1 MLLSWLI
8 PLFTGLC
15 FATLAVM
22 LARALASGA
31 ESYSG
36 TYSENTARQFEDLFL
51 FIPPR
56 RIAEIAWAAAAAAT
70 LLVFMVAGGLSGTA
84 SEVILRLAVC
94 VVFAG
99 GPMLLAPGYLLKY
112 LRIRR
117 RERFNV
123 QLIDALSN
131 MGNALKSGF
140 SILQAFEHVVENGE
154 NPIAQ
159 EFDTFLHQTRVGV
172 GFSEALRNLDA
183 RVGSDDLTLVV
194 LAIETAR
201 KTGGNLADIFEKIS
215 LTIRERLR
223 IQNRIKTL
231 TAQGRL
237 QGIVVGLMPVI
248 LGVVLYFFQPAL
260 FRPFLSSFVGVC
272 VVAGI
277 ALLLLAGG
285 LTIRKIIQIDI

>member
-1 MLLSWLI
+1 MLLRWLI

-15 FATLAVM
+15 FGMLAVTV
-22 LARALASGA
+22 LRAFAAGA

-36 TYSENTARQFEDLFL
+36 AYSEKTARQFEDLFL

-56 RIAEIAWAAAAAAT
+56 RIAEIGWAAAATMT
-70 LLVFMVAGGLSGTA
+70 LLAFLASGGLSGSA
-84 SEVILRLAVC
+84 SGILLRLAIC
-94 VVFAG
+94 VVVAG
-99 GPMLLAPGYLLKY
+99 APMLLVPGYLLKY

-117 RERFNV
+117 RERLNV
-123 QLIDALSN
+123 QLVDALSN

-172 GFSEALRNLDA
+172 GFSEALRNLDN

-201 KTGGNLADIFEKIS
+201 RTGGNLADIFEKIS
-215 LTIRERLR
+215 HTIRERLR
-223 IQNRIKTL
+223 IQGRINTL

-237 QGIVVGLMPVI
+237 QGIVVGVMPIGLGVI
-248 LGVVLYFFQPAL
+248 LYFLQPGM
-260 FRPFLSSFVGVC
+260 FRPFLQSLVGI
-272 VVAGI
+272 GI
-277 ALLLLAGG
+277 IAFIAILLLCGALA
-285 LTIRKIIQIDI
+285 IRKIIRIDI

>member
-1 MLLSWLI
+1 MLPWLI

-15 FATLAVM
+15 FGTLAV
-22 LARALASGA
+22 LLLRAFAAGA

-36 TYSENTARQFEDLFL
+36 AYSEKTARQLEDLFL

-56 RIAEIAWAAAAAAT
+56 RIAEIGWAAAVGMT
-70 LLVFMVAGGLSGTA
+70 LLAFLASGGISGGA
-84 SEVILRLAVC
+84 DILLLRLAAC
-94 VVFAG
+94 ALFAG
-99 GPMLLAPGYLLKY
+99 GPMLLLPGYILKY

-117 RERFNV
+117 RERFNE

-172 GFSEALRNLDA
+172 GFSDALRNLDT

-201 KTGGNLADIFEKIS
+201 RTGGNLADIFEKIA

-237 QGIVVGLMPVI
+237 QGIIVGAMPI
-248 LGVVLYFFQPAL
+248 LLGIVLYFLQPSM
-260 FRPFLSSFVGVC
+260 FRPFLQSLT
-272 VVAGI
+272 GI
-277 ALLLLAGG
+277 AIIASIFILLLFGALS
-285 LTIRKIIQIDI
+285 IRKIIRIDI

>member
-1 MLLSWLI
+1 MLPWLI

-15 FATLAVM
+15 FGTLAVM
-22 LARALASGA
+22 LLRAFAAGA

-36 TYSENTARQFEDLFL
+36 AYSEKTARQLEDLFL

-56 RIAEIAWAAAAAAT
+56 RIAEIGWAAAVGMT
-70 LLVFMVAGGLSGTA
+70 LLAFLASGGISGGA
-84 SEVILRLAVC
+84 DILLLRFAACAL
-94 VVFAG
+94 FAG
-99 GPMLLAPGYLLKY
+99 GPMLLLPGYILKY

-117 RERFNV
+117 RERFNE

-183 RVGSDDLTLVV
+183 RVGSDDLTLVI

-201 KTGGNLADIFEKIS
+201 RTGGNLADIFEKIA

-237 QGIVVGLMPVI
+237 QGIIVGSMPI
-248 LGVVLYFFQPAL
+248 LLGVVLYFLQPSM
-260 FRPFLSSFVGVC
+260 FRPFLQSLVGI
-272 VVAGI
+272 GI
-277 ALLLLAGG
+277 IAAIFLLLLCGA
-285 LTIRKIIQIDI
+285 LSIRKIIRIDI

>member
-1 MLLSWLI
+1 MLRWLI

-15 FATLAVM
+15 FGTLAVV
-22 LARALASGA
+22 LLRAFAAGA

-36 TYSENTARQFEDLFL
+36 AYSEKTARQLEDLFL

-56 RIAEIAWAAAAAAT
+56 RIAEIGWAAAVAMT
-70 LLVFMVAGGLSGTA
+70 LLTFMVSGGIAGSSA
-84 SEVILRLAVC
+84 SILLMRFAACAL
-94 VVFAG
+94 FAG
-99 GPMLLAPGYLLKY
+99 GPMLLLPGYIIRY

-117 RERFNV
+117 RERFNE

-172 GFSEALRNLDA
+172 GFSDALRNLDA

-201 KTGGNLADIFEKIS
+201 RTGGNLADIFEKIA

-237 QGIVVGLMPVI
+237 QGIVVGAMPI
-248 LGVVLYFFQPAL
+248 LLGVVLYFLQPSM
-260 FRPFLSSFVGVC
+260 FRPFLQSLT
-272 VVAGI
+272 GI
-277 ALLLLAGG
+277 AIIASIFILLLFGALS
-285 LTIRKIIQIDI
+285 IRKIIRIDI

>member
-1 MLLSWLI
+1 MLPWLI

-15 FATLAVM
+15 FGTLAVM
-22 LARALASGA
+22 LLRAFAVGA

-36 TYSENTARQFEDLFL
+36 AYSEKTARQLEDLFL

-56 RIAEIAWAAAAAAT
+56 RIAEIGWAAAATMT
-70 LLVFMVAGGLSGTA
+70 LLAFLASGGLSGSA
-84 SEVILRLAVC
+84 SGILLRLAIC
-94 VVFAG
+94 VVVAG
-99 GPMLLAPGYLLKY
+99 APMLLVPGYLLKY

-117 RERFNV
+117 RERLNV
-123 QLIDALSN
+123 QLVDALSN

-172 GFSEALRNLDA
+172 GFSEALRNLDN

-201 KTGGNLADIFEKIS
+201 RTGGNLADIFEKIS
-215 LTIRERLR
+215 HTIRERLR
-223 IQNRIKTL
+223 IQGRINTL

-237 QGIVVGLMPVI
+237 QGIVVGVMPIGLGVI
-248 LGVVLYFFQPAL
+248 LYFLQPGM
-260 FRPFLSSFVGVC
+260 FRPFLQSLVGI
-272 VVAGI
+272 GI
-277 ALLLLAGG
+277 IAFIAILLLCGALA
-285 LTIRKIIQIDI
+285 IRKIIRIDI

>member
-1 MLLSWLI
+1 MLNWLI

-15 FATLAVM
+15 FGTLAVT
-22 LARALASGA
+22 LLRAFAAGA
-31 ESYSG
+31 ETYSG
-36 TYSENTARQFEDLFL
+36 TYSERTARQFEDLFL

-56 RIAEIAWAAAAAAT
+56 RIAEIAWAAAAGTT
-70 LLVFMVAGGLSGTA
+70 LLVFMLSGGLSGSA
-84 SEVILRLAVC
+84 SEILLRLAVC
-94 VVFAG
+94 VIVAG
-99 GPMLLAPGYLLKY
+99 GPMLLAPGYLLRV
-112 LRIRR
+112 LRVRR
-117 RERFNV
+117 RERLNA
-123 QLIDALSN
+123 QLVDALSN

-201 KTGGNLADIFEKIS
+201 KTGGNLADIFDKIS
-215 LTIRERLR
+215 LTIRERIR
-223 IQNRIKTL
+223 IQGRIKTL

-237 QGIVVGLMPVI
+237 QGIVVGCMPIV
-248 LGVVLYFFQPAL
+248 LGVILYFFQPGL
-260 FRPFLSSFVGVC
+260 FRPFLSSVVGVA

-277 ALLLLAGG
+277 VVLLVAGG
-285 LTIRKIIQIDI
+285 LVIRKIMNIDI

>member
-1 MLLSWLI
+1 MLRWLI

-15 FATLAVM
+15 FGMLAVV
-22 LARALASGA
+22 LLRAFAAGA

-36 TYSENTARQFEDLFL
+36 AYSEKTARQLEDLFL

-56 RIAEIAWAAAAAAT
+56 RIAEIGWAAAVAMT
-70 LLVFMVAGGLSGTA
+70 LLTFMVSGGIAGSSA
-84 SEVILRLAVC
+84 SILLMRFAACAL
-94 VVFAG
+94 FAG
-99 GPMLLAPGYLLKY
+99 GPMLLLPGYIIRY

-117 RERFNV
+117 RERFNE

-172 GFSEALRNLDA
+172 GFSDALRNLDT

-201 KTGGNLADIFEKIS
+201 RTGGNLADIFEKIA

-237 QGIVVGLMPVI
+237 QGIVVGAMPI
-248 LGVVLYFFQPAL
+248 LLGVVLYFLQPSM
-260 FRPFLSSFVGVC
+260 FRPFLQSLT
-272 VVAGI
+272 GI
-277 ALLLLAGG
+277 AIIASIFILLLFGALS
-285 LTIRKIIQIDI
+285 IRKIIRIDI